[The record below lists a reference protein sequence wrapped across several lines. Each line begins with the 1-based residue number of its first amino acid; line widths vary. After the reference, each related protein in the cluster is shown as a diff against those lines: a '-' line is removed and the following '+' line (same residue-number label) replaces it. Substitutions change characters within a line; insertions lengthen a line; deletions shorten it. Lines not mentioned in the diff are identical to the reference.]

1 MALAIPGEFET
12 NTDIAGQLLDLD
24 AYGLPLSS
32 VSTFISKVNAVTA
45 ADVQRVSRQYLPADR
60 ATVVVVGDLAKIRA
74 GIEKLNLGTITVLDV
89 NAVVK

>member
-45 ADVQRVSRQYLPADR
+45 ADVPRVSRQYLPADR